1 MNSNNQQGAASHAP
15 NPKVPLKFV
24 IEGKEYETF
33 NQYKT
38 GAELKQLAG
47 IPLDTELFLSISKP
61 YQDELIE
68 NVKQVNLAR
77 PETEYFFVK
86 KKLQFFINDKPFTW
100 YKQYIRGIQIR
111 ELGNIPAE
119 DDIFLDIKEGW
130 QDDQILDDE
139 VVDLARPGKEKF
151 FSKPRPTEVTII
163 VNARPH
169 IWKERIISFEQLV
182 VLAFASYDNNPNK
195 GYTVTYSRG
204 WEPKPEGTMVK
215 GSVVRVKNKMI
226 FDVTATDKS

>member
-1 MNSNNQQGAASHAP
+1 MNLDSHSGGAYTPIAKGS
-15 NPKVPLKFV
+15 LKFV

-33 NQYKT
+33 EQYKT
-38 GAELKQLAG
+38 GAELKELAG
-47 IPLDTELFLSISKP
+47 IPLETELFLSISKP

-68 NVKQVNLAR
+68 NETRVNLAR

-86 KKLQFFINDKPFTW
+86 KKLQFNINGELFTW
-100 YKQYIRGIQIR
+100 YKQYIRGVQIR

-151 FSKPRPTEVTII
+151 FSKPRPTEFTII
-163 VNARPH
+163 VNARPRT
-169 IWKERIISFEQLV
+169 WKEANISFEQLV
-182 VLAFASYDNNPNK
+182 VLAFGTYDNNPNK

-215 GSVVRVKNKMI
+215 TSVVYVKNKMI

>member
-1 MNSNNQQGAASHAP
+1 MNSNNFKEDAHSP
-15 NPKVPLKFV
+15 NPKMSLKFL
-24 IEGKEYETF
+24 IEGKEYETRD
-33 NQYKT
+33 QYMT
-38 GAELKQLAG
+38 GAALKTLAG
-47 IPLDTELFLSISKP
+47 IPLETELYLSITKP

-68 NVKQVNLAR
+68 NEKQVNLAR
-77 PETEYFFVK
+77 PDTEYFFVK
-86 KKLQFFINDKPFTW
+86 KKLKFFINTKPFTW

-111 ELGNIPAE
+111 KLGNIPTT

-139 VVDLARPGKEKF
+139 VVDLARPGKERF
-151 FSKPRPTEVTII
+151 ISKPKLTEFTII

-169 IWKERIISFEQLV
+169 VWKEANISFEQLV
-182 VLAFASYDNNPNK
+182 VLAFGSYDNNPNK

-204 WEPKPEGTMVK
+204 SEPRPEGTMVK
-215 GSVVRVKNKMI
+215 GSIVHVKNKMI

>member
-1 MNSNNQQGAASHAP
+1 MNSNNHQGESHSH
-15 NPKVPLKFV
+15 NPKVPLKFIV
-24 IEGKEYETF
+24 EGKEYETF
-33 NQYKT
+33 EQYKT

-47 IPLDTELFLSISKP
+47 IPLDTELFLSINKP

-68 NVKQVNLAR
+68 NEKQVNLAR

-100 YKQYIRGIQIR
+100 YKQYIRGAQIR
-111 ELGNIPAE
+111 ELGNIPVE

-151 FSKPRPTEVTII
+151 FSKPRPTEFTII

-169 IWKERIISFEQLV
+169 IWKEAHISFEQLV
-182 VLAFASYDNNPNK
+182 VLAFGSYDNNPNK

-204 WEPKPEGTMVK
+204 WEPKPEGTMIK
-215 GSVVRVKNKMI
+215 GSIVRVKNKMI